1 MIWLTFDRERSSPIE
16 RRNAMTDTEF
26 AELWLDTH
34 AEGGTLNTMVEN
46 YRKANPSSDAKDASL
61 RTALSTRA
69 TRIRGG
75 FIALGK
81 TEEEAEALFPKFA
94 RTTRTAA
101 KLQSALEFIMS
112 QAEAVKTA
120 AAEADAAADIAEDA
134 AE

>member
-1 MIWLTFDRERSSPIE
+1 
-16 RRNAMTDTEF
+16 MTDTEF

-34 AEGGTLNTMVEN
+34 AEGGNLNTMVEN
-46 YRKANPSSDAKDASL
+46 YRKANPSSDAKDTSL

-69 TRIRGG
+69 TAIRGG
-75 FIALGK
+75 FIQMGK
-81 TEEEAEALFPKFA
+81 SQEEAETLFPKFPRA
-94 RTTRTAA
+94 TQKAA

-120 AAEADAAADIAEDA
+120 AAEADAAADIADEV